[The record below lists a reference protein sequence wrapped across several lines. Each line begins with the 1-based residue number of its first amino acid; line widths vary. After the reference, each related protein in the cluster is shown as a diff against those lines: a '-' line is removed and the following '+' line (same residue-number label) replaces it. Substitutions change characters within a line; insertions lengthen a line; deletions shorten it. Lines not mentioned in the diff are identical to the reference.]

1 MRRNVGILYKTNCY
15 LKVYFWIWRYQV
27 SLNQTFFFF
36 SGKNHLLALLRNV
49 NDCIVTTI
57 LVYAAIRTYLHC
69 SQQKE

>member
-36 SGKNHLLALLRNV
+36 FWEEP
-49 NDCIVTTI
+49 
-57 LVYAAIRTYLHC
+57 LVGS
-69 SQQKE
+69 SQKCE